1 MAKDRETVV
10 GVDVGSSKVAV
21 AIAEVSEATPL
32 VVGRGL
38 AENGG
43 MRKGVVVDIDATAR
57 AISAAVQEAQR
68 MSGTSIRSA
77 TISISGAHL
86 ASLNNRGVVAV
97 TRPDREIAAA
107 DVRRVLEAA
116 RVVHI
121 SPDREVLH
129 IIPREFAV
137 DGYDGV
143 HDPEG
148 MIGTR
153 LEVEAHMITGAAA
166 SVQNLLKAVQRSGIE
181 VDDVCVSALA
191 SAEAVLTP
199 AERDLGVLLVD
210 IGAGTTDLVL
220 YDNGAPWFCT
230 ALPVGGGHLTADI
243 AMGLR
248 VPLPLAE
255 EIKLQHACASAAA
268 APEESFEVPNPSG
281 RGTREVPAK
290 VLAGIVEPRAQE
302 MIVLLAREIERSG
315 YRAMIP
321 SGLVLTGGGS
331 GLRGLADIASE
342 LLDMPCR
349 LAGPRVLGSAVAA
362 EVSGPGFS
370 TVVGLVQRGAHEYAR
385 TAAASAEAGGGAFF
399 QRLRHW
405 LRELF

>member
-10 GVDVGSSKVAV
+10 GVDIGSSKVAV
-21 AIAEVSEATPL
+21 AIAEVHEAVP
-32 VVGRGL
+32 VIIGRGL

-57 AISAAVQEAQR
+57 AISAAVQAAQR
-68 MSGTSIRSA
+68 MAGAAVRSA
-77 TISISGAHL
+77 VISISGAHL

-97 TRPDREIAAA
+97 TRPDREITAA
-107 DVRRVLEAA
+107 DVHRVLEAA

-143 HDPEG
+143 HDPQG

-166 SVQNLLKAVQRSGIE
+166 SVQNLLKAAQRCGLE
-181 VDDVCVSALA
+181 VDDVYVAALA

-199 AERDLGVLLVD
+199 AERDLGVLLAD
-210 IGAGTTDLVL
+210 IGAGTTDVVL
-220 YDNGAPWFCT
+220 YDSGAPWYT
-230 ALPVGGGHLTADI
+230 SALPVGGGHLTADI

-248 VPLPLAE
+248 LPLPLAE
-255 EIKLQHACASAAA
+255 EMKLKHACASAAA
-268 APEESFEVPNPSG
+268 APDEIFEVPNPSG
-281 RGTREVPAK
+281 RGVREVPAK

-315 YRAMIP
+315 YRSMIP
-321 SGLVLTGGGS
+321 SGLVLTGGGAR
-331 GLRGLADIASE
+331 LAGLAEMASE
-342 LLDMPCR
+342 ILDMPCR
-349 LAGPRVLGSAVAA
+349 LAGPRVIGSAVAA
-362 EVSGPGFS
+362 EVSGPDFA
-370 TVVGLVQRGAHEYAR
+370 TVVGLVHRGAYDYAR
-385 TAAASAEAGGGAFF
+385 TAAAAAQAEGGTFF
-399 QRLRHW
+399 QRLRRW